1 MSDEKASPEELKA
14 LHKIIKKVEEDV
26 NGFSFNTSISAFMIC
41 VNELTDL
48 RCNKRAIL
56 EPLTIVLS
64 PFAPH
69 IAEEIWHLLGH
80 ADSVV
85 KAAYPEFRA
94 EYLVESSVNY
104 PVSFN
109 GKVRFMLTLSADAD
123 AGAIEAAV
131 LADAQ
136 TAKYLEGKPVKK
148 VIVVPKKIVN
158 IVC

>member
-1 MSDEKASPEELKA
+1 
-14 LHKIIKKVEEDV
+14 
-26 NGFSFNTSISAFMIC
+26 MIC

-56 EPLTIVLS
+56 EPLTVVLS

-69 IAEEIWHLLGH
+69 IAEEMWHRLGNN
-80 ADSVV
+80 DSVV

-94 EYLVESSVNY
+94 EYLVESNVNY

-109 GKVRFMLTLSADAD
+109 GKVRFTLTLPAETD
-123 AGAIEAAV
+123 GKAIEAAV
-131 LADAQ
+131 LADEQ
-136 TAKYLEGKPVKK
+136 TARYLEGKPVKK
-148 VIVVPKKIVN
+148 VIVVPNKIVN